1 MNTTKYAMR
10 LYAVTDSSWLRGR
23 SLAKMVEDTILGG
36 ATFVQLR
43 EKELDQEAFI
53 ALAKEV
59 KQITDRYHV
68 PFVINDNVEVAPAAM
83 SSWPTW
89 TPSAFTARAT
99 STLSLMTNGT

>member
-1 MNTTKYAMR
+1 MR

-23 SLAKMVEDTILGG
+23 SLVQMVEEAILGG

-59 KQITDRYHV
+59 KQVTSRYHV
-68 PFVINDNVEVAPAAM
+68 PFVINDNVEVALAVNADGVHV
-83 SSWPTW
+83 
-89 TPSAFTARAT
+89 R
-99 STLSLMTNGT
+99 L